1 MRTKQVPTLSN
12 RASSTTPVKHAKLR
26 TSGAESSLDTPFRDD
41 DSLTSCPPFSVP
53 NYMVPTVS
61 AKVKVRAY
69 SNLPERFPATSNHEQ
84 KRRLSFP
91 LTQSI
96 GSIRWN
102 KGSLFSNKDYDSQK
116 FHNWRMGLV
125 VVGPEA
131 PLVACLSNDLVK
143 AEIPSFGMVLVNTA
157 VLSETGQQEEW
168 DDSLLTKEEIKGR
181 LQKKVEAVMKKERAV
196 AYAYSHQLWK
206 ATPKSAQTALME
218 IRSGG
223 FPWWWNWLERQ
234 LAAHPSESQAKATGV
249 KNDLTPPKLILEPAV
264 RQPQSSN
271 HTKPSFRYE
280 TLDTVTPKSFKP
292 SVAMRTKQV
301 PTLSNRASSTT
312 PVKHAKLRTSGAES
326 SLDTPFRDDDSLTSC
341 PPFSVPNYMVPTV
354 SAKAKVRAYSN
365 LRERFPATSNHEQ
378 KRRLSFPL
386 TQSIGSFRWNKGSLF
401 SNKDYDS
408 QKVLGKHRST
418 QSIGN
423 MSVDSTVSLPAG
435 VGRKA
440 FK

>member
-1 MRTKQVPTLSN
+1 
-12 RASSTTPVKHAKLR
+12 
-26 TSGAESSLDTPFRDD
+26 
-41 DSLTSCPPFSVP
+41 
-53 NYMVPTVS
+53 
-61 AKVKVRAY
+61 
-69 SNLPERFPATSNHEQ
+69 
-84 KRRLSFP
+84 
-91 LTQSI
+91 
-96 GSIRWN
+96 
-102 KGSLFSNKDYDSQK
+102 
-116 FHNWRMGLV
+116 
-125 VVGPEA
+125 
-131 PLVACLSNDLVK
+131 
-143 AEIPSFGMVLVNTA
+143 
-157 VLSETGQQEEW
+157 
-168 DDSLLTKEEIKGR
+168 
-181 LQKKVEAVMKKERAV
+181 
-196 AYAYSHQLWK
+196 
-206 ATPKSAQTALME
+206 ME

-249 KNDLTPPKLILEPAV
+249 KNDLTPPKLILEPAM

-271 HTKPSFRYE
+271 HTKPCFRYE

-292 SVAMRTKQV
+292 SVRTKQV

-312 PVKHAKLRTSGAES
+312 PVKHAKLRTSGADS

-341 PPFSVPNYMVPTV
+341 SPFSVPNYMVPTV

-386 TQSIGSFRWNKGSLF
+386 TQSIGSIRWNKGSLF